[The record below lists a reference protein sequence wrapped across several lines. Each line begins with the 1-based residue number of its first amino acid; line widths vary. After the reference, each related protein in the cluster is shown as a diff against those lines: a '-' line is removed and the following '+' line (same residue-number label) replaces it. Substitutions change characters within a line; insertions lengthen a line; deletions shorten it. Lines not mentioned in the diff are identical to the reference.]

1 MPTNFLHSNVTL
13 SWGSFVMI
21 IQACIDLIAGR
32 CHKLVHWVWQNPRI
46 SFSLP
51 RSIWFDFDNFRGL
64 ATCVMNT
71 VPLNESRPSRLF
83 GWLFQETW
91 LASLALPLLPP
102 IIPCYVSP
110 RNHLVLHALILSL
123 QFTWYSS
130 SPIRLQTRPLCLWM
144 HLEFE
149 RKTRNLFTF
158 CFSTCNFN
166 HSFPMFFGSTRGR
179 VQWQLDSMQY
189 SIRILIHSTIQ
200 PGLWSD
206 EHFSTIHFSFL
217 MRKSTLKRKR
227 Q

>member
-1 MPTNFLHSNVTL
+1 MHTNFLHSNVTL
-13 SWGSFVMI
+13 LWGGFVMI
-21 IQACIDLIAGR
+21 TQACIDLLAGR

-46 SFSLP
+46 SFSLTQ
-51 RSIWFDFDNFRGL
+51 SDLILIILGDWLL
-64 ATCVMNT
+64 ASWTQCPWMSHG
-71 VPLNESRPSRLF
+71 PQGYL

-149 RKTRNLFTF
+149 RKTRHSFTF

-166 HSFPMFFGSTRGR
+166 HSFPMSSAALEGGSSG
-179 VQWQLDSMQY
+179 S
-189 SIRILIHSTIQ
+189 
-200 PGLWSD
+200 
-206 EHFSTIHFSFL
+206 
-217 MRKSTLKRKR
+217 
-227 Q
+227 